1 MRSAMALAA
10 GVFTLT
16 LVLVL
21 PASAQD
27 FKPPAN
33 LLGQAKPALKPPKVD
48 WNWRPSAERAQAG
61 RPFIV
66 CGMTVIPADPKID
79 PRMALKP
86 TDAGTK
92 YTLTI
97 VEPTVCK
104 AP

>member
-1 MRSAMALAA
+1 MRSKMALAA
-10 GVFTLT
+10 VFT

-21 PASAQD
+21 PASAQEL
-27 FKPPAN
+27 KPPAN
-33 LLGQAKPALKPPKVD
+33 LFGQPKPAPKPPKVD
-48 WNWRPSAERAQAG
+48 WNWRPSAEPAQAG
-61 RPFIV
+61 RPSIV

-79 PRMALKP
+79 PRIALKP
-86 TDAGTK
+86 KDAATK